1 MGGIRVMTNAVK
13 IFAILLGI
21 VVIYNLTLMNFKERS
36 RDIATLKVLGF
47 NQKEIM
53 RSLIIESLSLTL
65 IGVLLGLA
73 LGYPF
78 MLAVLENN
86 IVSLVSYLYHIY
98 FKTYIY
104 AFLLT
109 FGVAAV
115 INVLLSLRIRKVRM
129 VESLKSVE

>member
-1 MGGIRVMTNAVK
+1 MGGIGVMTNAVK

>member
-1 MGGIRVMTNAVK
+1 
-13 IFAILLGI
+13 
-21 VVIYNLTLMNFKERS
+21 MNFKERS